1 MCSACHLLCVGGEGG
16 EVVAATTC
24 TNLPLTHLLLLLLL
38 PLRTDL
44 LPFYSRLV
52 GTLHPLLPDI
62 APELVT
68 LLVRDL
74 KYHVRPLMVAIKYV
88 VN

>member
-1 MCSACHLLCVGGEGG
+1 MCNAYLLLCVGGEGG
-16 EVVAATTC
+16 EVIAAATC
-24 TNLPLTHLLLLLLL
+24 TNLLLTALLS
-38 PLRTDL
+38 LRTDL